1 MWNFI
6 FIFSIARGLD
16 PHDWTTITPKQA
28 RLRFGKMPFWDYN
41 ETCVSGIKIKFTGEH
56 VRFNEKEVRAWNT
69 AILFALEDGLLP
81 PFNGNEKCW

>member
-6 FIFSIARGLD
+6 FIFSIAKSLY

-28 RLRFGKMPFWDYN
+28 RLKFGEMPFWDYN
-41 ETCVSGIKIKFTGEH
+41 ETCVSDVKVKFSGKH

-69 AILFALEDGLLP
+69 AILRALEDGLIP
-81 PFNGNEKCW
+81 SFIGNEKC